1 MTAHFLPPFSDAYE
15 AAVDD
20 AIATCNGD
28 LRGALKALIIANEFL
43 ERDLQAA
50 ASTSGLFCREL
61 IRAEPNGARTKST
74 DFPRPDVRGS

>member
-1 MTAHFLPPFSDAYE
+1 MTVHFLPPYSDAYE
-15 AAVDD
+15 AAVND

-50 ASTSGLFCREL
+50 ASKSGLFSREL
-61 IRAEPNGARTKST
+61 AGPNGRRTKST
-74 DFPRPDVRGS
+74 DFPRPDARGS

>member
-1 MTAHFLPPFSDAYE
+1 MTVHFLPPYSDAYE
-15 AAVDD
+15 AAVND

-50 ASTSGLFCREL
+50 ALKAGLFSSRISPCRTE
-61 IRAEPNGARTKST
+61 RGENKVHG
-74 DFPRPDVRGS
+74 FPS